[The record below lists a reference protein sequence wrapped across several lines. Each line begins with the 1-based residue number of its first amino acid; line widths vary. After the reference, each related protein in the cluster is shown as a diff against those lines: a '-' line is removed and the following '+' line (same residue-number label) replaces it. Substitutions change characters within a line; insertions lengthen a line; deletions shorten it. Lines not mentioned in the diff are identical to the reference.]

1 MSLADFHP
9 TIAKWFV
16 TRLGE
21 PTEPQVLGWPLIRSG
36 RNTLIA
42 APTGMGKTLA
52 AFLAILDR
60 LVKRGAESPDAE
72 FALLGAHALVRT
84 GRQAA
89 SGTLNSANDALEAGA
104 FPVPIRRLEMGD
116 TLLMPD
122 GGLPDETQ
130 VVYVSPLRALSND
143 IQKNLEGPLAE
154 LRALDPTLPEIRVQ
168 VRTGDTPIRDRA
180 AMLKKPPHI
189 LVTTPES
196 LYIMLTN
203 KGGRGVLSTVKTVI
217 VDEIHALAKDK
228 RGPHLALSLERLEA
242 LTGGQLQRIGLSATQ
257 KPIEDVAR
265 FLVGVDRPCELVD
278 VGHKRDLDL
287 AVEVPP
293 SPLAEVC
300 SHEQWAEIYAR
311 ICELINE
318 HRTTLIFVNTRKM
331 AERLAARLSE
341 MLGPE
346 QVTCHHS
353 SLSRDRRLDAEQRL
367 KSGSLRAL
375 VATASLELGID
386 IGDVDLVI
394 QIGATRS
401 IATLL
406 QRVGRA
412 GHAVRRT
419 PKGRLFPLTLDE
431 LVEAAAL
438 LRSVKRGDL
447 DRTPHPL
454 APLDILAQQIVAAC
468 GERGDEGWCEAELFE
483 RFKRAW
489 PYRDLHRDE
498 FDQAIAMHLDGR
510 RGLLHRDGVG
520 GRIMARKR
528 ARLSA
533 IMGGGAIPDVA
544 DFQVVLDPEGT
555 FVGTL
560 NEDFAIESNAGDIFQ
575 LGNTSWR
582 VLKIEQGTVRVA
594 DAQGQPPSI
603 PFWLGEGPSRTPEL
617 SEEIGR
623 VREVAEDPS
632 ALQEEIGLSPEAAL
646 QLAEYVAEGRK
657 VLGAIPTRRRIV
669 LERFFDESG
678 GMQMVLHAPM
688 GGRINRGWGLAL
700 RKKFCRGFGFELQA
714 AANEEA
720 IVISL
725 GVQHSFPLADVFKY
739 LHANTVQKVLT
750 QAVLDQPMFESRWR
764 WNATRSLV
772 LDRFQKGKRVPPQ
785 ILRMRAA
792 DLLATTFPSAVAC
805 PENLPAGDL
814 EIPIE
819 HPLVRQ
825 TIGDCLTEATDIEGL
840 VEILREVRGGEIEC
854 VAVDTPT
861 PSAFARGILASQPY
875 TFLDDA
881 PLEERRTRAVITR
894 RTLSRQDADEIG
906 ALDPI
911 AVQRVREEAWPT
923 AESMEEVHDALLW
936 MGFVMD
942 DEAEEWRD
950 WLVQLAGKQRVA
962 FRQGRWYAVDGPR
975 DLKKIVLGRMEALA
989 AVTPDDA
996 RLRPA
1001 DDQVDA
1007 VGESTTV
1014 ERVLGEL
1021 EREGALLR
1029 TRLDGREVWCERRL
1043 LARIHR
1049 YTLDTLRREIEPVTP
1064 AQYLRFLARWQHVEE
1079 DYQLEGPRGV
1089 TQVLRQLAGFE
1100 APAPIWESAI
1110 LPRRVKGYR
1119 REWLDEATL
1128 SGQFV
1133 WGRLW
1138 GCGASPIRSTPISFI
1153 PREEFDVWMNMPKL
1167 MPDDALSGAAN
1178 DILDAL
1184 ARRGAMFTQE
1194 IQKAA
1199 NLLPTHVE
1207 MGLADLIAHGC
1218 VTCDSYSGLRQLITP
1233 PSRRRM
1239 AVRSIGRWCRF
1250 RNGAT
1255 DSGTVAGTDE
1265 ATELLARLL
1274 ILRWG
1279 VVFRRL
1285 LERERLPI
1293 TWGALIRVYRRM
1305 ELRGDVRGG
1314 RFVAGFSGE
1323 QFAAPDAV
1331 DVLRKARNQPAGEEL
1346 LVDSADPLNL
1356 RGIITPDERV
1366 ASTSRRQ
1373 VKVG

>member
-1 MSLADFHP
+1 MSLVDFHP
-9 TIAKWFV
+9 TIAEWFA

-21 PTEPQVLGWPLIRSG
+21 PTEPQVRGWPLIRSG
-36 RNTLIA
+36 RHTLIA

-60 LVKRGAESPDAE
+60 LVKQGASRQDG
-72 FALLGAHALVRT
+72 FTQHLQHIRIRT

-89 SGTLNSANDALEAGA
+89 SGTLDTAGGTLISDYSADS
-104 FPVPIRRLEMGD
+104 
-116 TLLMPD
+116 
-122 GGLPDETQ
+122 LPDETQ

-168 VRTGDTPIRDRA
+168 VRTGDTPMRERA
-180 AMLKKPPHI
+180 AMLRKPPHI

-203 KGGRGVLSTVKTVI
+203 KGGRGILSTVKTVI

-242 LTGGQLQRIGLSATQ
+242 LTGGPVQRIGLSATQ

-265 FLVGVDRPCELVD
+265 FLVGVDRTCELVD
-278 VGHKRDLDL
+278 VGHKRELDL

-300 SHEQWAEIYAR
+300 SHEQWGEIYVR
-311 ICELINE
+311 ICELIAQ

-341 MLGPE
+341 LLGE
-346 QVTCHHS
+346 DKVTCHHS

-367 KSGSLRAL
+367 KAGSLRAL

-438 LRSVKRGDL
+438 LRAVKKGDL
-447 DRTPHPL
+447 DRTPHPA
-454 APLDILAQQIVAAC
+454 APLDILAQQIVASC
-468 GERGDEGWCEAELFE
+468 VERGEEGWSEAELFE
-483 RFKRAW
+483 RFTRAW
-489 PYRDLHRDE
+489 PYRDLTRE
-498 FDQAIAMHLDGR
+498 NFDQAIAMHLDGR

-528 ARLSA
+528 ARLTA
-533 IMGGGAIPDVA
+533 ITGGGAIPDVA
-544 DFQVVLDPEGT
+544 DYQVVQDPEGL

-560 NEDFAIESNAGDIFQ
+560 NEDFAIESNKGDIFQ

-582 VLKIEQGTVRVA
+582 ILRVEQGTVRVA
-594 DAQGQPPSI
+594 DAKGQPPTL
-603 PFWLGEGPSRTPEL
+603 PFWLGEGPSRTSEL

-623 VREVAEDPS
+623 VREVAED
-632 ALQEEIGLSPEAAL
+632 LERLRQEIDLPEEAAI
-646 QLAEYVAEGRK
+646 QLHEYIVEGK
-657 VLGAIPTRRRIV
+657 AVLGAIPTRRRII

-739 LHANTVQKVLT
+739 LHANSVKKVLT

-772 LDRFQKGKRVPPQ
+772 LERFQKGKKVPPQ

-814 EIPIE
+814 EIPME

-825 TIGDCLTEATDIEGL
+825 TIGDCLTEATDIAGL
-840 VEILREVRGGEIEC
+840 TEVLSELRGGELEC
-854 VAVDTPT
+854 ISVDTPV
-861 PSAFARGILASQPY
+861 PSAFARGILSSQPY
-875 TFLDDA
+875 SFLDDA
-881 PLEERRTRAVITR
+881 PLEERRTQAVMMR
-894 RTLSRQDADEIG
+894 RSLSQRDVDEIG
-906 ALDPI
+906 ALDAA
-911 AVQRVREEAWPT
+911 AVLRVREEAWP
-923 AESMEEVHDALLW
+923 APESMEEMHDTLLW
-936 MGFVMD
+936 MGFVTDAEGD
-942 DEAEEWRD
+942 DWREW
-950 WLVQLAGKQRVA
+950 LEQLAGQRRVTH
-962 FRQGRWYAVDGPR
+962 REGRWFAVDGPR
-975 DLKKIVLGRMEALA
+975 EIKKIVLGRLEALGP
-989 AVTPDDA
+989 VEPSDA
-996 RLRPA
+996 RLQPA
-1001 DDQVDA
+1001 AGQVADG
-1007 VGESTTV
+1007 GEETTV
-1014 ERVLGEL
+1014 EIILLAL
-1021 EREGALLR
+1021 ERDGAILR
-1029 TRLDGREVWCERRL
+1029 TRLEGREVWCERRL

-1049 YTLDTLRREIEPVTP
+1049 YTLDSLRREIEPVTP
-1064 AQYLRFLARWQHVEE
+1064 AQYLRFVARWQHAEGE
-1079 DYQLEGPRGV
+1079 QKLEGPRGV
-1089 TQVLRQLAGFE
+1089 AEVLRQLAGFE
-1100 APAPIWESAI
+1100 APAPVWESAI
-1110 LPRRVKGYR
+1110 LPLRVQGYR
-1119 REWLDEATL
+1119 REWLDDVTL

-1138 GCGASPIRSTPISFI
+1138 GSGASPIRSTPIAFI
-1153 PREEFDVWMNMPKL
+1153 PREEMETWMNMPKL
-1167 MPDDALSGAAN
+1167 MPEDALGGAGN

-1184 ARRGAMFTQE
+1184 SRRGAMFTQE

-1199 NLLPTHVE
+1199 NLLQTHVE
-1207 MGLADLIAHGC
+1207 MGLADLIGHGC
-1218 VTCDSYSGLRQLITP
+1218 VTCDSFSGLRQLITP
-1233 PSRRRM
+1233 PSKRM
-1239 AVRSIGRWCRF
+1239 RPIRSIGRWCRF
-1250 RNGAT
+1250 RDKPG
-1255 DSGTVAGTDE
+1255 DPVASDGVTTSQE
-1265 ATELLARLL
+1265 SLELIAKLL
-1274 ILRWG
+1274 INRWG
-1279 VVFRRL
+1279 VVFRKV
-1285 LERERLPI
+1285 LERERLPV

-1305 ELRGDVRGG
+1305 ELCGDVRGG

-1323 QFAAPDAV
+1323 QFAAIDAV
-1331 DVLRKARNQPAGEEL
+1331 DVLRKVRNEPPGEDL
-1346 LVDSADPLNL
+1346 LVESADPLNL

-1366 ASTSRRQ
+1366 ASTSRRK